1 MKKHNNKQ
9 KQLKLEKTLF
19 EIATEADKR
28 QVQNKQALTDM
39 KTVLEKMAE
48 LNDALQEE
56 IKNLREEVMTRD
68 ETISV
73 LEDDIKFWQES
84 FETSETE
91 KQGLYL
97 MPWYKKFLFIFKK

>member
-73 LEDDIKFWQES
+73 LEDDVKFWQES